1 MEALDEREQER
12 IFRGFSDRKISSYLF
27 LKYLRIAVLKDLNTR
42 LFFFIPPNN
51 EFLS

>member
-1 MEALDEREQER
+1 MEALDEREQEK

-42 LFFFIPPNN
+42 LFFLFHPIMS
-51 EFLS
+51 F